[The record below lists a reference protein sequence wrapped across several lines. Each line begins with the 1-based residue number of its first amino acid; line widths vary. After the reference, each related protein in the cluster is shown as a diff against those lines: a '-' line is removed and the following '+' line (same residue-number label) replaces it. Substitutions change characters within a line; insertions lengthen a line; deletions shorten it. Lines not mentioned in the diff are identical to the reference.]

1 MRIPSRPWLALMV
14 GLALGTAA
22 VRAGEPLRESRPG
35 IRRNTNLLHS
45 RTPPTS
51 SPLDRL
57 GDGPARSAIQSP
69 PVPGGPP
76 PPSRSLELDPKE
88 ERRLRQELDR
98 RRHWLLENAARLNA
112 GETGFSSPGR
122 DRRRET
128 ARPGVS
134 DNVERLLQATERG
147 SATDRSASGQEL
159 DELGPDGSRA
169 GDGER
174 LVGDSPREG
183 DRSDRPGRTDDDP
196 SKAGQV
202 PGFELPGFTPR
213 SESTPGADSPR
224 ARPEA
229 TLFPDASE
237 LLTERQ
243 KEATTRAR
251 DEAFDQVLN
260 EVAPTSGG
268 SDALVSR
275 ATTVRRDQF
284 QSLLA
289 SPAPPGGPVARA
301 PSLFDAPVGTP
312 SPAGRPVLP
321 EGPARP
327 TGVGLDAP
335 RPAAARSAPVRV
347 EPRPLVIPIPT
358 RTF

>member
-1 MRIPSRPWLALMV
+1 MRTLSRSWLALMV
-14 GLALGTAA
+14 GLGLG
-22 VRAGEPLRESRPG
+22 VGSGLAGEPLRESRPG
-35 IRRNTNLLHS
+35 TRRNTNLLHS
-45 RTPPTS
+45 KTPAAI
-51 SPLDRL
+51 SPLERL
-57 GDGPARSAIQSP
+57 GDGPARSAIPSP
-69 PVPGGPP
+69 PVPGGAP

-112 GETGFSSPGR
+112 GETGFSNPGR

-134 DNVERLLQATERG
+134 DNVERLLQATERN
-147 SATDRSASGQEL
+147 SATERSASGQDL
-159 DELGPDGSRA
+159 DELGPEDSRT

-174 LVGDSPREG
+174 VGGNSPREG
-183 DRSDRPGRTDDDP
+183 DRTDRPGRPDDDP
-196 SKAGQV
+196 SRAGEV
-202 PGFELPGFTPR
+202 PGFDLPGFTPR
-213 SESTPGADSPR
+213 GESTAGPDSPR

-275 ATTVRRDQF
+275 ATAVRRDQF
-284 QSLLA
+284 QNLLA
-289 SPAPPGGPVARA
+289 SPAPLGGPVARA
-301 PSLFDAPVGTP
+301 PSL
-312 SPAGRPVLP
+312 
-321 EGPARP
+321 
-327 TGVGLDAP
+327 
-335 RPAAARSAPVRV
+335 
-347 EPRPLVIPIPT
+347 
-358 RTF
+358 